1 MMAAGVLKG
10 SGLDDA
16 ERSKAKEAWLDL
28 PGNSNIT
35 AKTGLTRRQ
44 MLQLKQL
51 AANRHINPDVRRL
64 IQQALLR

>member
-28 PGNSNIT
+28 PAADVAIE
-35 AKTGLTRRQ
+35 AARRR
-44 MLQLKQL
+44 
-51 AANRHINPDVRRL
+51 AEDHCE
-64 IQQALLR
+64 